1 MLIQPVWRELLERR
15 NDWLLEDNRE
25 AVEWRRGLIRRA
37 RLQNV
42 ALFSDMALS
51 AKTARGALADK
62 YAHACK
68 HDLEM
73 ESEVATAYDVRDL
86 LDLALD
92 RGKGEIHQRK
102 RFESLSFADQGCQ
115 LAVIDTVDSCRA
127 ISEDLNRLIVEVR
140 TRLFADHSM
149 HVNVETLHDPEASY
163 RVTAV
168 GVGQE
173 LTPGNGELKRST
185 SLVCRVLKNGG
196 LAYFDPRLKTPYE
209 TYLKVLRRSVAGE
222 EDPFAVADRC
232 GLKFVVPSVEEA
244 FALRDALLGFAG
256 DIGGQVNALQ
266 ENLSAAG
273 RVDPNNRSSS
283 SNFRAVKLLMTWA
296 ERLYEI
302 QIQTLQDYLSS
313 QYSTGDENH
322 EKYKQDVCLSTYFP
336 ILFPGAIYGQDW
348 SDPHVR
354 ERLREQ
360 KRMQLNWRV
369 EGKRP

>member
-1 MLIQPVWRELLERR
+1 MLIQSVWQDLLERR
-15 NDWLLEDNRE
+15 GDWLLEDNRE

-42 ALFSDMALS
+42 ALFSDMVLN

-86 LDLALD
+86 HGLALD
-92 RGKGEIHQRK
+92 QGKGEIHRRK
-102 RFESLSFADQGCQ
+102 RFEALSLADQGCL
-115 LAVIDTVDSCRA
+115 LAVIDTVDSYRA
-127 ISEDLNRLIVEVR
+127 ISEDLNRLIVETR
-140 TRLFADHSM
+140 TRLFLDESTHLA
-149 HVNVETLHDPEASY
+149 VETLHDPEAGY
-163 RVTAV
+163 RVTAA
-168 GVGQE
+168 GVGRE

-185 SLVCRVLKNGG
+185 SLVCRVLKSGG
-196 LAYFDPRLKTPYE
+196 VAYFDPRLKTPYE

-222 EDPFAVADRC
+222 EEPFAVADRC

-244 FALRDALLGFAG
+244 FALRDALLGFVG
-256 DIGGQVNALQ
+256 DIGGQVNAVQ

-273 RVDPNNRSSS
+273 RMDPNNRSSS
-283 SNFRAVKLLMTWA
+283 ANFRAVKLLMTWTD
-296 ERLYEI
+296 RLYEI
-302 QIQTLQDYLSS
+302 QVQTFQDFLSS
-313 QYSTGDENH
+313 QYATGDENH

-348 SDPHVR
+348 GDQQVR

-369 EGKRP
+369 ESRRP